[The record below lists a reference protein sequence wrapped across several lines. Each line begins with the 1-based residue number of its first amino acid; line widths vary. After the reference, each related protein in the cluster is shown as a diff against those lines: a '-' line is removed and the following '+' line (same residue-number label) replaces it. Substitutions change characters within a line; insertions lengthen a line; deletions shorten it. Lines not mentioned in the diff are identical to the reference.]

1 MLLFDWKKVYDTAE
15 GNIARCNLIMEMLV
29 NQQIP
34 RNKFDPIYK
43 YSHKDFSGVGF
54 MLHPDI
60 LLYHSYKYNH
70 REIAQYVSL
79 CSFRS
84 AIDFIN
90 TQDTALD
97 LILVP
102 GLEPETI
109 INNNRL
115 LMIEDDR
122 VHFLYEEVPKM
133 EIH

>member
-1 MLLFDWKKVYDTAE
+1 MFLFDWMKIYNASQ
-15 GNIARCNLIMEMLV
+15 GNVREIVRIFRMLV
-29 NQQIP
+29 EKQIP
-34 RNKFDPIYK
+34 KNRNDPIYK

>member
-1 MLLFDWKKVYDTAE
+1 MFLFDWMKIYNASH
-15 GNIARCNLIMEMLV
+15 GNVREIVRIFRMLV
-29 NQQIP
+29 EKQVPKN
-34 RNKFDPIYK
+34 RNDPIYK

-84 AIDFIN
+84 AID
-90 TQDTALD
+90 